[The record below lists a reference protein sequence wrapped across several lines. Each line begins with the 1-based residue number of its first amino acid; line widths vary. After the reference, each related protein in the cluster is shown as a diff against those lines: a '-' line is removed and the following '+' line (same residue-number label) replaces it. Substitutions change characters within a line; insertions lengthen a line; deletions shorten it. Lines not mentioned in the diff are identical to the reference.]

1 MKRST
6 AVFLILLAL
15 FAVYSLGQPATASRP
30 YAVDPTPLLTTK
42 YPASPLPAQ
51 LQESQ
56 SPIAES
62 AQQQIQALVTEKE
75 LRSPI
80 QRKIDSQLLYAIKI
94 RRGEAIATGVQKLD
108 VNVSADDAGL
118 VTVDITAT
126 IDDQL
131 LNELSGLGIEVSN
144 VFPRYHRQN
153 YGILN

>member
-6 AVFLILLAL
+6 AVLLILLAL

-30 YAVDPTPLLTTK
+30 EEVDPILPTPE
-42 YPASPLPAQ
+42 YPAVPRPAQ
-51 LQESQ
+51 PQESQ

-75 LRSPI
+75 LRSPT

-94 RRGEAIATGVQKLD
+94 RRGEAIATGVQKLA

-118 VTVDITAT
+118 VTIDITAI

-131 LNELSGLGIEVSN
+131 LSELLGL
-144 VFPRYHRQN
+144 
-153 YGILN
+153 